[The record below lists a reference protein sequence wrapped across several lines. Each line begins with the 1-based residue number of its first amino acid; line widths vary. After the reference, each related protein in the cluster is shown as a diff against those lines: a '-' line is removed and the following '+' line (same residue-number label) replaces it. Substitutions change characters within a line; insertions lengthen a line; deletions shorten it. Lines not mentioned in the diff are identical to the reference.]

1 MSPQETPQPKAG
13 VEQHRRVISPTALA
27 EQGQALL
34 QSRLWV
40 PHTHNDGAVSRATV
54 QFVPAMTPGHKA
66 GSPRDSA
73 MCRVPPSPCPDT
85 VGEQELQPRWAKAV
99 HTHPRAG
106 SAPEGGQAALGAGS
120 QAPPWSPERE
130 TRDTHSLSVFPE
142 QRGKMCLSCLI
153 WHMHDR
159 GTVRACSGAPGLSPP
174 SPGTGAPPHSPLDA
188 ESQDNSIVTLQGLLA
203 LVRGTGIPHLTEN
216 TRQRLEPG
224 QDVSTQ
230 RRKQAACHLGTA
242 CHLPLPASPQA
253 WRLGQQRE

>member
-73 MCRVPPSPCPDT
+73 MCRVPPSPSPDT

-142 QRGKMCLSCLI
+142 KEARC
-153 WHMHDR
+153 
-159 GTVRACSGAPGLSPP
+159 
-174 SPGTGAPPHSPLDA
+174 
-188 ESQDNSIVTLQGLLA
+188 
-203 LVRGTGIPHLTEN
+203 
-216 TRQRLEPG
+216 
-224 QDVSTQ
+224 
-230 RRKQAACHLGTA
+230 
-242 CHLPLPASPQA
+242 ASHA
-253 WRLGQQRE
+253 